1 MEIEKMN
8 AQSIID
14 AITYNI
20 QGKAELADIKNTL
33 EDGEA
38 LGYLGV
44 EDCDQEF
51 VEEAHS
57 IICERIE
64 NGYIYL

>member
-1 MEIEKMN
+1 MN

-20 QGKAELADIKNTL
+20 QGKAELVDIKNTL

-44 EDCDQEF
+44 EDCDQKF
-51 VEEAHS
+51 AEEAHS

-64 NGYIYL
+64 NGDIYL

>member
-1 MEIEKMN
+1 MN

-20 QGKAELADIKNTL
+20 QGQVELSDVKEVL

-64 NGYIYL
+64 NGGTYL

>member
-1 MEIEKMN
+1 MS

-20 QGKAELADIKNTL
+20 QGKVELVDIKKTL

-64 NGYIYL
+64 NGGTYL